1 MSTGLG
7 RCEHQCQNQLLKQY
21 IVRSPLNSQVILTKV
36 LKKIRL
42 VNKKCAVLETIE
54 AHYLFHALINFLN
67 VLTHE

>member
-21 IVRSPLNSQVILTKV
+21 IVKSPLNSQVILTKV
-36 LKKIRL
+36 RL

-54 AHYLFHALINFLN
+54 ANYFFHALINFLN
-67 VLTHE
+67 VSTHE